1 MKHDRLP
8 FVKVCMSLVL
18 EQLSAHITAIL
29 TKQCVADRLG
39 PGTQAAVLINNN
51 HAANFTVN
59 TTLPV

>member
-1 MKHDRLP
+1 
-8 FVKVCMSLVL
+8 MSLVL
-18 EQLSAHITAIL
+18 EQSCAHITAIL
-29 TKQCVADRLG
+29 IEQCVADRLG